1 MPYRIHEF
9 MLDENHRRAHA
20 PEIHY
25 LDLLRQR
32 GRLIEIENIQIDAE
46 QLILRSF
53 QCDTAWCVRA
63 SGEPASRQFKGSCC
77 TDLQVDVTTHEA
89 AKLRELA
96 VIAEERLSMGIGDPL
111 LPVVRRL
118 RDDKFIERVDR
129 GDIAFRHL
137 GSARCSLSW
146 LTTAGVLRC
155 GINTL
160 CEKLQLPLQEF
171 KPEPCYLFPLH
182 YVEADPGRYFF
193 TLITN
198 DTYEYIGADRHTAFL
213 KCLRKPKP
221 GSPPA
226 YQSLKY
232 EITLCLGEEFY
243 EKLEQA
249 AAEFLETKTG
259 SRARSA
265 VGSATA

>member
-1 MPYRIHEF
+1 

-20 PEIHY
+20 PENFY
-25 LDLLRQR
+25 LDTLRER
-32 GRLIEIENIQIDAE
+32 GHLIEIDNVQIDAE
-46 QLILRSF
+46 QLVLRAF

-63 SGEPASRQFKGSCC
+63 SGDPASRQFKGSCC
-77 TDLQVDVTTHEA
+77 TDLQVDVTPHET

-96 VIAEERLSMGIGDPL
+96 AIAEERLSLGIGDPL
-111 LPVVRRL
+111 LPIVRRL
-118 RDDKFIERVDR
+118 RDNKFAETVDR
-129 GDIAFRHL
+129 GDTAFRHL
-137 GSARCSLSW
+137 GSSRCSLSW
-146 LTTAGVLRC
+146 LSTGGVLRC

-160 CEKLQLPLQEF
+160 CEKLRLPLEQF

-182 YVEADPGRYFF
+182 YVEAVPGRYFF
-193 TLITN
+193 TLITAE
-198 DTYEYIGADRHTAFL
+198 TFEYIGADRHTAHL

-226 YQSLKY
+226 YQALKY

-249 AAEFLETKTG
+249 AAEFLESKNTSENK
-259 SRARSA
+259 AA
-265 VGSATA
+265 VGSAIA